1 MTTDTSPYS
10 VECRIDSDGI
20 ASLIINR
27 PDRANAFNAETINAL
42 IAEIEKLTHT
52 SGIRGLRL
60 EGVGKNFSAGADAE
74 WMRSMASK
82 SIEENQQ
89 DAMQLAD
96 LLDKLDNF
104 PQPTM
109 AIVQGAAFGGALG
122 LVCCCDMVVA
132 HTDAKF
138 CLSEVKLGLVPATI
152 APYVIRAMGVRNAR
166 RYMLTAEL
174 IDAEIA
180 MKLQIAHQV
189 LEKNDIEQYVKGWFK
204 SILNFGPQA
213 LIETKKL
220 CLECD
225 GKEIDASMRQYTS
238 ELIARIRASEEG
250 QEGLSA
256 FLEKRLPNWS
266 SN

>member
-1 MTTDTSPYS
+1 MTTDTSPNS
-10 VECRIDSDGI
+10 VKCNIDSDGI
-20 ASLIINR
+20 ASLIIDR
-27 PDRANAFNAETINAL
+27 PHCANAFDAETINAL

-52 SGIRGLRL
+52 PEIKGLRL
-60 EGVGKNFSAGADAE
+60 EGTGKHFSAGADAQ

-82 SIEENQQ
+82 STEENQQ
-89 DAMQLAD
+89 DALQLAN
-96 LLDKLDNF
+96 LLDKLDKF
-104 PQPTM
+104 PKPTM

-122 LVCCCDMVVA
+122 LVCCCDMVIA
-132 HTDAKF
+132 HSNAKF

-152 APYVIRAMGVRNAR
+152 APYVIRAMGVRHAR
-166 RYMLTAEL
+166 RYMLSAEL

-180 MKLQIAHQV
+180 MKLEIVHQV
-189 LEKNDIEQYVKGWFK
+189 LAEQDIEQYAQGWFK

-220 CLECD
+220 CLECE

-266 SN
+266 PN